1 MVFTGNNDVEIDVR
15 IRTDQAKEGF
25 RQVETGLKGVE
36 QEARKA
42 SSVLEDFS
50 RGIVQGIGIGAA
62 TTAIAGLSNAFSSLP
77 AAIERGAFVNDISES
92 FQNLATAA
100 GVSSDALINKFSSAL
115 GDTIPKVDAM
125 KQANELLLGGLDP
138 SQFDLVAQAARAFAD
153 VTGTD
158 ATQGMNALTDSL
170 LRGNDKALKNLGIV
184 IDNEK
189 AYKEYAKSI
198 GATGKEL
205 SEEGKVLATRE
216 AVLRAVSEK
225 MKELGVVT
233 NDAGDNINKLKSAFQ
248 NQIDKAAESI
258 ATNET
263 LNLALDKLATTAAN
277 LDFTPIINGL
287 TSIIELAVG
296 AAEALL
302 KTAAAAAEAFDTRS
316 EAVKKAD
323 SIEQSYLKT
332 QKEFQKLNDAMSSAK
347 SVQELEKLKGSFKS
361 LGESISKVSDK
372 KQKDF
377 FEGAFV
383 ELNKNANEL
392 AKSLPKVGAAATKAG
407 KDISGLLAGDKGA
420 ADKALKLKEA
430 AEKLREELNSTSGIV
445 KYRGEVEKI
454 AAAYR
459 DGITELETYNNDMAK
474 LRESYLKGG
483 GAAENLESIIS
494 GGLSDALEDGKKKL
508 DEYGKEA
515 QKALEDAARA
525 AEEFNQSLG
534 SIVAGGI
541 GDLLRGDFE
550 GALTGLGSGLGELFG
565 KDIGKDLGDAIGG
578 QFGEIGG
585 AIGGS
590 IGSFLGEKLGDAVL
604 AGIDHIFGGRD
615 AQGKVRDSLDKLFAD
630 ALKDNPVQAII
641 GGQLQSISDLDF
653 LRGTKDY
660 VNGTFDD
667 LFQSL
672 PDKAKAGFEGVAA
685 GFTEIFGQGSE
696 LSSQLAAVFAN
707 NLGGSLNNLQL
718 LVEATGK
725 SFEDLK
731 KGVVEAFLDGK
742 LSALEA
748 QTALNGIAQVSQKGI
763 PDGIGMVAEA
773 FDNLKNAG
781 TKGGRALIDALQ
793 DIGFEAKELG
803 DKTLEQVMQRLK
815 ATGKFSAAEIEQVF
829 SELKKNG
836 IDSVDKLTKATNEQL
851 IPVLSALQAGGFGF
865 KEQAKEVKDYVDA
878 INQIPDR
885 KSVVI
890 DLKVNASDKDKEVIN
905 NLPRNKSG
913 QGINSETGR

>member
-125 KQANELLLGGLDP
+125 QQANELLLGGLDP
-138 SQFDLVAQAARAFAD
+138 SQFELVAKAARAFGE
-153 VTGTD
+153 VTGKD
-158 ATQGMNALTDSL
+158 AKAGMDALTDSL
-170 LRGNDKALKNLGIV
+170 LRGNDRALKSIGIIV
-184 IDNEK
+184 DNEK
-189 AYKEYAKSI
+189 AYRDYAKSI
-198 GATGKEL
+198 GTTADML
-205 SEEGKVLATRE
+205 SEEGKVLATRG
-216 AVLRAVSEK
+216 AVLDALSK
-225 MKELGVVT
+225 KQKELGDTINDSGDSLESLSAAFTDQKDKVLSAVAGNDQLNAAIATLAQTVRSVDFQPMIDGITSLITVT
-233 NDAGDNINKLKSAFQ
+233 SGLVTAGLKNIGMFTEGVKDLIRYGQILGDLDSKSQSKGGLDSLFSIFTNPGKALDTLALEKVTTATKKF
-248 NQIDKAAESI
+248 ISEGLDKAV
-258 ATNET
+258 
-263 LNLALDKLATTAAN
+263 
-277 LDFTPIINGL
+277 P
-287 TSIIELAVG
+287 
-296 AAEALL
+296 ALL
-302 KTAAAAAEAFDTRS
+302 KTEDG
-316 EAVKKAD
+316 
-323 SIEQSYLKT
+323 LK
-332 QKEFQKLNDAMSSAK
+332 
-347 SVQELEKLKGSFKS
+347 
-361 LGESISKVSDK
+361 
-372 KQKDF
+372 
-377 FEGAFV
+377 
-383 ELNKNANEL
+383 
-392 AKSLPKVGAAATKAG
+392 KVGAASAAGSIDLGKVGEAHKKAG
-407 KDISGLLAGDKGA
+407 ESA
-420 ADKALKLKEA
+420 AKL
-430 AEKLREELNSTSGIV
+430 AEKQAELRKEFNSTEGIL

-454 AAAYR
+454 AEAYQ
-459 DGITELETYNNDMAK
+459 DGITDFETYSRDLADLKTKYEENGGSAK
-474 LRESYLKGG
+474 
-483 GAAENLESIIS
+483 NLADIID
-494 GGLSDALEDGKKKL
+494 GGLSDAITKGDEKIKKL
-508 DEYGKEA
+508 G
-515 QKALEDAARA
+515 EDASKSLQQAQEDA
-525 AEEFNQSLG
+525 KSLG
-534 SIVAGGI
+534 ESIGQIFAGGI
-541 GDLLRGDFE
+541 GNLFKGDLKG
-550 GALTGLGSGLGELFG
+550 GIGGIVSGLGGLFG
-565 KDIGKDLGDAIGG
+565 GLGGKELGSLIGDSIGGTLGATIGSAFGPIGDAL
-578 QFGEIGG
+578 
-585 AIGGS
+585 GS
-590 IGSFLGEKLGDAVL
+590 ELGSLVVD
-604 AGIDHIFGGRD
+604 GISSLFGGRD
-615 AQGKVRDSLDKLFAD
+615 AQGKIRDSLDKLFAD